1 MDDHL
6 NVYFGTNSVFVCMHV
21 CVFVFVEKSP
31 CVASVS
37 PEQPAVSHSPFAAQQ
52 NQRDAGP
59 DGCLC
64 ASAPAQQHHRTA
76 TSMC

>member
-1 MDDHL
+1 MFTL
-6 NVYFGTNSVFVCMHV
+6 GLTLCLCACV

-37 PEQPAVSHSPFAAQQ
+37 PEQPAVCLSAYAAQQ

-59 DGCLC
+59 DGCQC